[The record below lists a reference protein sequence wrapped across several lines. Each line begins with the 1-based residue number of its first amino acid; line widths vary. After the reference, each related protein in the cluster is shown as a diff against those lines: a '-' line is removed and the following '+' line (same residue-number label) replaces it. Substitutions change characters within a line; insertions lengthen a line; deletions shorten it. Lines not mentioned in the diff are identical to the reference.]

1 MLTISPLA
9 SEAIRGLITAS
20 DMPDSGGI
28 RIATA
33 ENDVAGAQLELS
45 LATGPDDSDEVV
57 EEDGAAVFLD
67 SNVAPLLEDKLL
79 DAKIEGESVSFALVE
94 QGGGPS
100 MNGTPPA

>member
-1 MLTISPLA
+1 VLTISPLA

-33 ENDVAGAQLELS
+33 DSDVAGAQLELS

-57 EEDGAAVFLD
+57 EEDGATVFLE
-67 SNVAPLLEDKLL
+67 SNVAPLLRDKVL